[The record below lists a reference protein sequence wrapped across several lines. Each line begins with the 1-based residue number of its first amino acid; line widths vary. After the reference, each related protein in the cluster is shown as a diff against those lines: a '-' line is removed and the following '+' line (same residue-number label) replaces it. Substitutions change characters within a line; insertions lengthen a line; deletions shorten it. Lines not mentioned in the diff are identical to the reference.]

1 MLTPATSYLAQ
12 VEGLLK
18 TVGKQRAS
26 QSGQSDGAWTED
38 SSPGGAFVGGGGE
51 SSRFDRPRASSTE
64 GVFAWMPPSPTENP
78 PPTQHGELLG
88 LGQFESLPPFEM
100 IEELYVLTAPFHSQ
114 RNP

>member
-1 MLTPATSYLAQ
+1 VLTPATSYLAQ

-64 GVFAWMPPSPTENP
+64 GVFSWMPPSPTENP
-78 PPTQHGELLG
+78 PPPQHGELLG